1 MKLQKTLDFQFT
13 KSCLVGPQSRTDR
26 IPRPPIAGGSVD
38 IYQAI
43 LLSIAMTGPKSQL
56 SYDQIRASLN
66 SILAD
71 KIPQKIEV
79 SNALNHLTKIDAEE
93 NRGQRAVEWDS
104 DNLNLFVTDPFFRF
118 YLRWKIARNLH

>member
-1 MKLQKTLDFQFT
+1 
-13 KSCLVGPQSRTDR
+13 
-26 IPRPPIAGGSVD
+26 
-38 IYQAI
+38 
-43 LLSIAMTGPKSQL
+43 MTGPKSQL

-79 SNALNHLTKIDAEE
+79 SSALNHLTKIDAEE

-118 YLRWKIARNLH
+118 YLRWKVARNLH

>member
-1 MKLQKTLDFQFT
+1 
-13 KSCLVGPQSRTDR
+13 
-26 IPRPPIAGGSVD
+26 
-38 IYQAI
+38 
-43 LLSIAMTGPKSQL
+43 MTGPKSQL